1 MAQVETVTLYFIAD
15 RNPTSEDVTR
25 AAGIPGI
32 VRFRNV
38 REDDGQVEDADQ
50 VTAGDGVTIPSQY
63 ANQTDYPRV
72 SPEAP
77 LSILIVPDAPSIDL
91 SAAEPLRLRAMA
103 KWGDGTQTDV
113 TEACTWGSATPGV
126 ATVSNS
132 TNTKGNVA
140 PAGVG
145 TSVITATYPYA
156 APGVTGAVYAA
167 GTVTFSGVPAADGNV
182 VAGDIT
188 YTFKATPAATGSATA
203 VQVKIGATPAESA
216 VNLLNAINAQSG
228 KGTRF
233 SSDAPVNAKVRAKL
247 RADNPLIIDLQAD
260 EIGTGGNSHAL
271 TKTATN
277 VAVSAAT
284 LTGGAN
290 ATTGIADTAT
300 VTVVA

>member
-1 MAQVETVTLYFIAD
+1 MAQDETVTLYFIAD
-15 RNPTSEDVTR
+15 RNPTAEDEAR

-38 REDDGQVEDADQ
+38 REIGDSIEDADQ
-50 VTAGDGVTIPSQY
+50 VTAADGVDIPTQY
-63 ANQTDYPRV
+63 AAVDYPRV

-77 LSILIVPDAPSIDL
+77 LSIFVVPDAPSIDL
-91 SAAEPLRLRAMA
+91 SNAEPLRLRAMA
-103 KWGDGTQTDV
+103 RWRDGTETDV
-113 TEACTWGSATPGV
+113 TETCVWLSATPAV
-126 ATVSNS
+126 ATVSDS
-132 TNTKGNVA
+132 ANTKGRVA
-140 PAGVG
+140 PIGVG

-156 APGVTGAVYAA
+156 APGVTGAAYAA
-167 GTVTFSGVPAADGNV
+167 GTVTFSGIPAADGNV

-203 VQVKIGATPAESA
+203 VQVKIGATAAESA
-216 VNLLNAINAQSG
+216 VNLLNAINSQTG

-260 EIGTGGNSHAL
+260 EMGTGGSSHAL